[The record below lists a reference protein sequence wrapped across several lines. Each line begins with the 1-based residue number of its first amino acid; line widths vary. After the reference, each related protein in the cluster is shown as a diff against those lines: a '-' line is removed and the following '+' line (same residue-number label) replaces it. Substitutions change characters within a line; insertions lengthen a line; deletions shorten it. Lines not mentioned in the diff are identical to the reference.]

1 MINAILN
8 GILLGLVLSIMI
20 GPVFFLLLNTSIKKG
35 FKPAVY
41 LALGVALSDV
51 MFITICFFGNS
62 LLGSLNA
69 HSTQIGWLGGG
80 LLIIFGL
87 VALFKKVSLSEK
99 ELKLP
104 DDSKTLL
111 IDTGKGFMMNTLNPF
126 VLVFWLG
133 VITAVNAG
141 QFGGKAY
148 TLFFFIAVIITVF
161 SVDLLKSFLA
171 SRLKR
176 LLTQNVLVW
185 MNRISG
191 TALILYGIKLIYDIN

>member
-1 MINAILN
+1 MINAIFH
-8 GILLGLVLSIMI
+8 GVLLGLVLSIMI
-20 GPVFFLLLNTSIKKG
+20 GPVFFLLLDTSIKKG

-62 LLGSLNA
+62 LMGSLNA

-87 VALFKKVSLSEK
+87 VALFKKVALSEE

-141 QFGGKAY
+141 QFGGKAF
-148 TLFFFIAVIITVF
+148 TLFFFNAVPEILFIQTNTFCVRSLFNLEAKNDLSKSTLNTVIIT
-161 SVDLLKSFLA
+161 A
-171 SRLKR
+171 
-176 LLTQNVLVW
+176 
-185 MNRISG
+185 
-191 TALILYGIKLIYDIN
+191 IKKNKVNAFPPN